1 MIILK
6 SKREI
11 EIMREAGAI
20 LYEVMNEL
28 KEMVKEGVSA
38 FELDKFAEEKITSLG
53 AIPAFKN
60 YRGYPYSIC
69 ISIND
74 EVIHGFPVKEKI
86 FKNGDLVS
94 LDLGLMYKGY
104 YSDMAYTIPVG
115 EIDEEKRKMLEIGER
130 VLYKAISLAQVGNRI
145 GDISNTIET
154 ISKRFGY
161 SVVKE
166 FIGHGIGRKL
176 HEEPEVPNFGSKD
189 SGPYLKEGMTFAI
202 EPMICMGSGEVY
214 VDKDGWTVKTKDG
227 KPSVHFEHTI
237 AITKNGPII
246 LTSPEE
252 IR

>member
-6 SKREI
+6 SKKEI
-11 EIMREAGAI
+11 EIMREAGII
-20 LYEVMNEL
+20 LYNIMSEL

-38 FELDKFAEEKITSLG
+38 FELDKFAEDRIKFFG
-53 AIPAFKN
+53 AVPAFKG
-60 YRGYPYSIC
+60 YRGYPYTIC
-69 ISIND
+69 CSIND
-74 EVIHGFPVKEKI
+74 EVIHGFPLKEKI

-104 YSDMAYTIPVG
+104 YSDMAYTVPVG
-115 EIDEEKRKMLEIGER
+115 EVDEEKRRLLETGER
-130 VLYKAISLAQVGNRI
+130 ILYKAISKAVIGNRI

-154 ISKRFGY
+154 LSKENGY

-176 HEEPEVPNFGSKD
+176 HEEPEVPNFGIKE
-189 SGPYLKEGMTFAI
+189 SGAYLKEGMTFAI
-202 EPMICMGSGEVY
+202 EPMVCMGSGEVY
-214 VDKDGWTVKTKDG
+214 IEKDGWTVKTKDG

-237 AITKNGPII
+237 AVTKSGPLI
-246 LTSPEE
+246 LTSFEE

>member
-11 EIMREAGAI
+11 EIMREAGVI

-28 KEMVKEGVSA
+28 KEMVKEGISA
-38 FELDKFAEEKITSLG
+38 LELDRFAEEKISSFS
-53 AIPAFKN
+53 AVPAFKG

-69 ISIND
+69 VSVNE

-104 YSDMAYTIPVG
+104 YSDMAYTVPVG
-115 EIDEEKRKMLEIGER
+115 EIDEEKRKILEIGER
-130 VLYKAISLAQVGNRI
+130 VLYIAISMAQVGNRI

-154 ISKRFGY
+154 VSKRFGY
-161 SVVKE
+161 SVVKD

-176 HEEPEVPNFGSKD
+176 HEEPEVPNFGSKEY
-189 SGPYLKEGMTFAI
+189 GPYLKEGMTFAI
-202 EPMICMGSGEVY
+202 EPMICMGSGDVY

-227 KPSVHFEHTI
+227 KSSVHFEHTI
-237 AITKNGPII
+237 AITKNGPMI

>member
-11 EIMREAGAI
+11 EIMREAGII
-20 LYEVMNEL
+20 LYEIMNQL

-38 FELDKFAEEKITSLG
+38 FELNKFAEETIISFG
-53 AIPAFKN
+53 AVPAFKG

-69 ISIND
+69 ISVNE
-74 EVIHGFPVKEKI
+74 EVIHGFPIKEKV

-94 LDLGLMYKGY
+94 LDLGLMYRGY
-104 YSDMAYTIPVG
+104 YSDMAFTVPVG
-115 EIDEEKRKMLEIGER
+115 KIDEEKKKLIEFGER
-130 VLYKAISLAQVGNRI
+130 VLYKAISMAQIGNRI
-145 GDISNTIET
+145 GDISNTIE
-154 ISKRFGY
+154 INSKSFGY

-176 HEEPEVPNFGSKD
+176 HEEPEVPNFGEKN

>member
-6 SKREI
+6 SKKEI
-11 EIMREAGAI
+11 EIMREAGI
-20 LYEVMNEL
+20 LLYNIMSDL

-38 FELDKFAEEKITSLG
+38 FELDKFAEDRIKSFG
-53 AIPAFKN
+53 AVPAFKG
-60 YRGYPYSIC
+60 YRGYPYTIC
-69 ISIND
+69 CSIND
-74 EVIHGFPVKEKI
+74 EVIHGFPLKEKI

-104 YSDMAYTIPVG
+104 YSDMAYTVPVG
-115 EIDEEKRKMLEIGER
+115 EVDEEKRRLLETGER
-130 VLYKAISLAQVGNRI
+130 ILYKAISKAVIGNRI

-154 ISKRFGY
+154 LSKENGY

-176 HEEPEVPNFGSKD
+176 HEEPEVPNFGIKE
-189 SGPYLKEGMTFAI
+189 SGAYLKEGMTFAI
-202 EPMICMGSGEVY
+202 EPMVCMGSGEVY
-214 VDKDGWTVKTKDG
+214 IEKDGWTVKTKDG

-237 AITKNGPII
+237 AVTKSGPLI
-246 LTSPEE
+246 LTSFEE